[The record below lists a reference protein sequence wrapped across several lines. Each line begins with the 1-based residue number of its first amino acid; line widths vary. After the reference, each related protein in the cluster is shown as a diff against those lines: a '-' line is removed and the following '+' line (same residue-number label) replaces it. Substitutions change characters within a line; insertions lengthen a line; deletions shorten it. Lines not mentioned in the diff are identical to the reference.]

1 MSRPPSSTR
10 QRLINAALELFT
22 SQGVTETTTRQ
33 IAELAQVNEVTLFRQ
48 FGNKQGLLLAV
59 IEDTAVFT
67 HLSETLRVQVQTT
80 SRLDQALKNYA
91 SDRLQALE
99 EIPEVLRSV
108 VGEAGRYTLE
118 NRRAL
123 GRGVTL
129 ANLEVAR
136 YLATVIDRENLH
148 PRIPVEKVASLL
160 NEMLFGYL
168 VIELTSEF
176 HELWEDQEDFLE
188 SLVEL
193 FLHGVVSPNELSE
206 PSQPLSTPE
215 HERVADL
222 PASFVHSILQQAKK
236 QGLRDYAFAYILFGT
251 GITLPEVVAL
261 ERSSYGAAS
270 LTPKISDEH
279 QNLLQITEGAVRQVP
294 VNQWIMGKRYGSYAR
309 NPLTQWLKSRK
320 DEQSALFVNDAGE
333 PMSESEFRMAWQ
345 GFTSGL
351 LTPKSQPLFLEQ
363 ARQTWCVEM
372 LMRGI
377 DLEDLSILS
386 GWDSNQLQPY
396 ARRAREKA
404 ALERALKLDAKGIGK
419 TDQKA

>member
-59 IEDTAVFT
+59 IEDSAVFT
-67 HLSETLRVQVQTT
+67 HLSETLRAQVQKT

-99 EIPEVLRSV
+99 KIPEVLRSV

-148 PRIPVEKVASLL
+148 PRIRVEKVASLL

-176 HELWEDQEDFLE
+176 HELWEDREDFLE

-193 FLHGVVSPNELSE
+193 FLHGVVSHNELSE
-206 PSQPLSTPE
+206 PSKPLSTPE
-215 HERVADL
+215 HPRVADL
-222 PASFVHSILQQAKK
+222 PASLVHAILQQAKK
-236 QGLRDYAFAYILFGT
+236 QGLRDYAFAYILFST

-261 ERSSYGAAS
+261 ERTSYGADT
-270 LTPKISDEH
+270 LTNQINDEH
-279 QNLLQITEGAVRQVP
+279 QNLLQITQGAIRQVP

-309 NPLTQWLKSRK
+309 NPLTQWLKSRN
-320 DEQSALFVNDAGE
+320 DDQPALFVNDAGE
-333 PMSESEFRMAWQ
+333 PMSESEFRTAWQ
-345 GFTSGL
+345 GFTSEL
-351 LTPKSQPLFLEQ
+351 LTPKSQPLFVEQ

-404 ALERALKLDAKGIGK
+404 AIERALKLDSKGSS
-419 TDQKA
+419 KADHKA